1 MKRFA
6 LLLPLLGACT
16 AAPPAA
22 PPPCPSSAPA
32 PPRTLATTEAAS
44 TAATESAPPSAVKT
58 QTPKDA
64 ATLGFCTVA
73 EQSDAH
79 KELDALGTLIRA
91 LPRDASPSDVLN
103 ERVTKLHASPCYA
116 NGQLSRD
123 FRPAEI
129 RAARA
134 WSIAKWWEDGGDV
147 FLRASLTSANA
158 LHFAPSVPTLL
169 AGELLSSSEP
179 VRAILCPTF
188 GPVCDPVAQGAA
200 LDVGRE
206 LERAGLLRM
215 SHGSGDEP
223 ASEQE
228 CARAIAKEAMG
239 DRLARFTACVD
250 SLVPRRPALPEAR
263 YRSPKGW
270 LVLRGR
276 RGHYQFCDEVRAYH
290 LDTGAAFVASRC
302 SGLVL
307 MGGGSVDQDATRDA
321 GGMKTQ
327 VGTVSVDALRR
338 LALVLW
344 LKDRV
349 DDKDRP
355 YSEIALPVGIPLPDP
370 KSLSGFGYGS
380 SGWMSSAQTS
390 IRFEIADGAS
400 PLVAGTFRWPG
411 AYAAADQAADD
422 LVRSTEATLREGCP
436 PAALPASLAPAG
448 PLGGVSPIDASADSL
463 RKTAADLATAF
474 TKLRA
479 TKVCPPSGP
488 AATAKK

>member
-1 MKRFA
+1 MRRFA

-22 PPPCPSSAPA
+22 PAPCPSAAPA
-32 PPRTLATTEAAS
+32 PPPTLTTTLAAN
-44 TAATESAPPSAVKT
+44 TAPVESAPPAAVKT

-73 EQSDAH
+73 ELSDAH
-79 KELDALGTLIRA
+79 KEIDALGTLLRA

-103 ERVTKLHASPCYA
+103 ERVAKLHASPCYA

-123 FRPAEI
+123 FHPAEI

-134 WSIAKWWEDGGDV
+134 WSIAKWWDDGGNDY
-147 FLRASLTSANA
+147 LRASLERANA

-169 AGELLSSSEP
+169 AAELLSSSDP
-179 VRAILCPTF
+179 VRAILCPSY
-188 GPVCDPVAQGAA
+188 GPACDPVAQGAA

-206 LERAGLLRM
+206 LERAALGRM
-215 SHGSGDEP
+215 VRGSGDEP

-239 DRLARFTACVD
+239 GRLARFTSCVD
-250 SLVPRRPALPEAR
+250 GLVPRRPALPEAR

-290 LDTGAAFVASRC
+290 LETGAAFVASRC
-302 SGLVL
+302 SALVL
-307 MGGGSVDQDATRDA
+307 MGGGSVNQDATRDA

-349 DDKDRP
+349 NDRERP
-355 YSEIALPVGIPLPDP
+355 YSEVALPVGIPLPDP

-390 IRFEIADGAS
+390 IRFEIVDGTS
-400 PLVAGTFRWPG
+400 TLVSGTFRWPG

-422 LVRSTEATLREGCP
+422 LVQSTEATLREGCP

-448 PLGGVSPIDASADSL
+448 ALGGVSPIDASADSL

-479 TKVCPPSGP
+479 TKVCPPSGR
-488 AATAKK
+488 AAPAKK